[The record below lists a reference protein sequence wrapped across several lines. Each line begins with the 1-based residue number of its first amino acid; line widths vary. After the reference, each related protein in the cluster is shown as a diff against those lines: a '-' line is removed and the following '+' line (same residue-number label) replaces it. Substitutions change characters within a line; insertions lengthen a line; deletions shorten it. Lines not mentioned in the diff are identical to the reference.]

1 MSNPEDTHAADA
13 GATDPSEQ
21 AEQAGGDASLPVEV
35 QLEQA
40 RFRAEEQRRK
50 AETYLDLAQR
60 SQADFLNYKRR
71 MEQERERIVNTANA
85 ELLSQLLP
93 VLDDLQR
100 ASASVPSDLAGN
112 SWAEGVALIGQ
123 KLAQTLDRQAL
134 QRIGEEGEPF
144 DPRVHEAV
152 AYQEHPKY
160 GEGQVAQV
168 YRSGYRLHDRVLRPA
183 QVVVARGQAVSP
195 SPSSPA
201 SSPSSSSPTTG
212 PMTGEGHSA

>member
-1 MSNPEDTHAADA
+1 MSHPEDMHASDA
-13 GATDPSEQ
+13 GATGPSEQ
-21 AEQAGGDASLPVEV
+21 AGDEASLSVEA

-40 RFRAEEQRRK
+40 RSQTEEQRRK

-71 MEQERERIVNTANA
+71 TEQERERVVKDANA
-85 ELLSQLLP
+85 DLLTQLLP

-100 ASASVPSDLAGN
+100 AVASVPSDIAGN
-112 SWAEGVALIGQ
+112 AWAEGVSLIGQ
-123 KLAQTLDRQAL
+123 KLTQILDRQGL
-134 QRIGEEGEPF
+134 QHIGEEGEAF

-168 YRSGYRLHDRVLRPA
+168 YRSGYRLHERILRPA

-195 SPSSPA
+195 STA
-201 SSPSSSSPTTG
+201 SPSSGDGSPRG
-212 PMTGEGHSA
+212 

>member
-1 MSNPEDTHAADA
+1 MSYPEDMHAAEA

-21 AEQAGGDASLPVEV
+21 AGGEASLPVEA

-40 RFRAEEQRRK
+40 RSQADEQRRK

-71 MEQERERIVNTANA
+71 TEQERERIVKDANA
-85 ELLSQLLP
+85 DLLTQLLP

-100 ASASVPSDLAGN
+100 AVASVPSDIGGS
-112 SWAEGVALIGQ
+112 SWAQGVSLIGQ
-123 KLAQTLDRQAL
+123 KLTQTLDRQGL
-134 QRIGEEGEPF
+134 ERIGEEGEPF
-144 DPRVHEAV
+144 DPRIHEAV

-160 GEGQVAQV
+160 AEGQVAQV
-168 YRSGYRLHDRVLRPA
+168 YRAGYRLRDRVLRPA

-195 SPSSPA
+195 STA
-201 SSPSSSSPTTG
+201 SPSGDGSPR
-212 PMTGEGHSA
+212 A

>member
-1 MSNPEDTHAADA
+1 MSQPEDMHAADA

-21 AEQAGGDASLPVEV
+21 AGPDASLPVED

-40 RFRAEEQRRK
+40 RSQAEEQRRK

-71 MEQERERIVNTANA
+71 TEQDRERLVKDANGD
-85 ELLSQLLP
+85 LLTQLLP

-100 ASASVPSDLAGN
+100 AVAGVPSELAGN
-112 SWAEGVALIGQ
+112 AWSAGIGLIGQ
-123 KLAQTLDRQAL
+123 KLSQILDRQGL

-152 AYQEHPKY
+152 AYQEHPNY

-168 YRSGYRLHDRVLRPA
+168 YRAGYRLHDRVLRPA
-183 QVVVARGQAVSP
+183 QVVVARGPV
-195 SPSSPA
+195 
-201 SSPSSSSPTTG
+201 
-212 PMTGEGHSA
+212 HSGL

>member
-1 MSNPEDTHAADA
+1 MSYPEDTHAAEA
-13 GATDPSEQ
+13 GASDSS
-21 AEQAGGDASLPVEV
+21 EQAGGDAWLPVEA

-40 RFRAEEQRRK
+40 RSHAEEQRRK

-71 MEQERERIVNTANA
+71 TEQDRERLVKDANGD
-85 ELLSQLLP
+85 LLTQLLP

-100 ASASVPSDLAGN
+100 AVAGVPSELAGN
-112 SWAEGVALIGQ
+112 AWSAGIGLIGQ
-123 KLAQTLDRQAL
+123 KLSQILDRQGL

-152 AYQEHPKY
+152 AYQEHPNY

-168 YRSGYRLHDRVLRPA
+168 YRAGYRLHDRILRPA
-183 QVVVARGQAVSP
+183 QVVVARGPV
-195 SPSSPA
+195 
-201 SSPSSSSPTTG
+201 
-212 PMTGEGHSA
+212 HSGL